1 MRKIFTLL
9 LLAVTA
15 AASSWAVAPMLR
27 TSAGNPDF
35 KLIAVEKPA
44 LPSKV
49 AARADSASASWGE
62 WRECGTA
69 SFLPGFE
76 SRIRQILSYS
86 GTEWVEFDEPFRVER
101 RESTDGIHGQFRFMN
116 VFNGRDIVVDY
127 NSETCGAEIK
137 PQSIGIAQNDYQGD
151 DAYAEFH
158 LMTRGLYFASTGTF
172 EWTYC
177 MLLVTPNMGYGVD
190 PWYMNFT
197 GFQSGYVSM
206 GHPGIETVGMYYVG
220 TSQNE
225 LLMDVEMGPGVTSYR
240 VVPDAMYLDGATIS
254 KLYTKNPGDSINFQ
268 DLTSATLTLPI
279 EKLHTSYGL
288 IPLGA
293 DGKAAGK
300 MGIREFFRNL
310 APEGNWV
317 SMGQGKIKERLY
329 VDLDLSDERREQY
342 RDSTA
347 NYYFPLMEYAV
358 EVERD
363 ADTPG
368 RYRLKNPFANHPW
381 ASELAHYIDGEDY
394 YILIDATD
402 PSKVLVPY
410 STLGVKRRGW
420 IANKPVAYSEAWYNE
435 LMGDVMRP
443 DLYGKFAD
451 NRISMPPRSMYPM
464 THNFY
469 RGDYPDNDLEIEL
482 PGYVDYTME
491 WGGEPIY
498 TEEGAS
504 VALGNISSEIASI
517 DYALVSYDVV
527 NANRDFPERVTA
539 MVASRDS
546 SLTVYTA
553 TLSRSGVT
561 LTVPAEEV
569 PYGRSYFVAVPRDA
583 NGEAH
588 SGIISESTINRMR
601 PVDDWKSVGKAT
613 LTQNVFYCLFTMTI
627 NNLPAETEVEVKESP
642 DTPGLYYLVEPW
654 KAFDISLEGSAGAYN
669 PSHAS
674 QMFIN
679 ATDPNSVFI
688 TDDISGAPMRGNS
701 DINTGVRPVSNY
713 GDVYLGNFYSMAGF
727 MTEYNVGK
735 VEYNENNEKVIN
747 LDGFVM
753 SYIVDPSDNNA
764 LAGPAQATKFSLVLH
779 DEGWGEWQQYGT
791 ASFPADFKNMVKT
804 IVTNNFAEWVEFEE
818 PFKVELREKEDGV
831 NYQFR
836 LVDVFNHRN
845 IIIDYNYE
853 TGKAAIDFKS
863 IGIAQV
869 IRDDSFFADYRLNAR
884 GRFFDYT
891 NTFEWGSCM
900 LMVSE
905 QLGYSLGGWSLT
917 LDGSQRGYVD
927 FIRADYSEKGPNFVS
942 ASQNEVTF
950 EVEKGPGVAGCRV
963 VPDVDQLSAEAISKL
978 YTHSPGD
985 SIQYTDF
992 RGDTFNVSV
1001 PKSRN
1006 TFAIFP
1012 IAADGTAVGLLKTF
1026 DLYRNLAPEGN
1037 WVSMGQGKIRERLY
1051 ANLAF
1056 SDERREQYRES
1067 DGSYTFPRMEYPV
1080 EVERD
1085 ADTPGR
1091 YRLKNPFAGH
1101 PWASEFQ
1108 HLGQNEDS
1116 YILIDA
1122 TDPSIVKFPTSVLEY
1137 KLAEWKSEAPIVYS
1151 WGWDQPYAGGPCG
1164 KFADNRVT
1172 MPVNTM
1178 RPISWYGHNDWY
1190 TDNDLEIEFPG
1201 YVDYSME
1208 WHDEGVP
1215 AMTEEV
1221 ATIDM
1226 GEIAPSVASIDYA
1239 LVPANVVEENQY
1251 FPERVTAM
1259 VASHDP
1265 SLTVY
1270 TANFSRAGVTLTI
1283 PAAEVPYGDRYFV
1296 AVPRD
1301 AKGEAHSGIIS
1312 AAPISKTRPVE
1323 EWNEICTATFEHNAI
1338 YCMFGMTDPY
1348 TFDVAVRENP
1358 DKPGLYYLVNPWAG
1372 YGEIYNPE
1380 VASPLFINA
1389 TDPERV
1395 FITSNLSG
1403 EPTPGDRDINTGVR
1417 PSSNYGE
1424 VYLGNLYDTAGFMAE
1439 YNTGKVERN
1448 EYNEKV
1454 INLDGAVLSY
1464 IMNPEENNAIV
1475 GYWQG
1480 DRFRVVLNGVT
1491 EGDSSVEVVEE
1502 ETTDA
1507 PVEYYNLQGVRV
1519 ANPGTGIYIRR
1530 QGTTVTKVI
1539 L

>member
-15 AASSWAVAPMLR
+15 AASSWAVAPKLR
-27 TSAGNPDF
+27 VSAGNPDF
-35 KLIAVEKPA
+35 KLIAVEKPTH
-44 LPSKV
+44 PSKV
-49 AARADSASASWGE
+49 VARADSASTGWGE
-62 WRECGTA
+62 WQEYGTA
-69 SFLPGFE
+69 SFQPLMKE
-76 SRIRQILSYS
+76 RIQMLVYS
-86 GTEWVEFDEPFRVER
+86 EGHTWNEFGEPFRVER
-101 RESTDGIHGQFRFMN
+101 RESTDGVHGQFRFIN
-116 VFNGRDIVVDY
+116 VFYDKDIVVDY
-127 NSETCGAEIK
+127 NKETCRAVIYA
-137 PQSIGIAQNDYQGD
+137 QSIGYSQSAFQGD
-151 DAYAEFH
+151 DAYTDYH
-158 LMTRGLYFASTGTF
+158 LTASGYYFDSTRTFAMES
-172 EWTYC
+172 C
-177 MLLVTPNMGYGVD
+177 MLLVSPV
-190 PWYMNFT
+190 W
-197 GFQSGYVSM
+197 GFSIGGWSMTLDGFESGYVSLSRVDADTN
-206 GHPGIETVGMYYVG
+206 GLYYVG
-220 TSQNE
+220 ASQNE
-225 LLMDVEMGPGVTSYR
+225 VSLTVEMGPGVAGYR
-240 VVPDAMYLDGATIS
+240 VVPDAMFLDATTIS
-254 KLYTKNPGDSINFQ
+254 RLYTKNPGDSIDFEYHN
-268 DLTSATLTLPI
+268 SAVLTLPTGT
-279 EKLHTSYGL
+279 LHTSYGV
-288 IPLGA
+288 IPMGA
-293 DGKAAGK
+293 DGNAAGT
-300 MGIREFFRNL
+300 MYIHEFFRNL
-310 APEGNWV
+310 APDGNWV

-329 VDLDLSDERREQY
+329 VNLDLSEERREQY
-342 RDSTA
+342 RDSDG
-347 NYYFPLMEYAV
+347 NYTFPLMEYTV

-381 ASELAHYIDGEDY
+381 ASEFSHFNNGENY
-394 YILIDATD
+394 YVLIDATD
-402 PSKVLVPY
+402 PSLVSVPY
-410 STLGVKRRGW
+410 STIEVKQRGW
-420 IANKPVAYSEAWYNE
+420 FGQKPVVYSYGWENNYYGGE
-435 LMGDVMRP
+435 LFADMC
-443 DLYGKFAD
+443 GKFID
-451 NRISMPPRSMYPM
+451 NRITMPSTTMRPFTGYL
-464 THNFY
+464 HN
-469 RGDYPDNDLEIEL
+469 DSYPDNDLEIEL

-491 WGGEPIY
+491 WGGEPTY
-498 TEEGAS
+498 NEEGAS
-504 VALGNISSEIASI
+504 IALGNISSEIASI
-517 DYALVSYDVV
+517 DYALVSYSVV
-527 NANRDFPERVTA
+527 EANRNFPERVTA

-601 PVDDWKSVGKAT
+601 PVDDWKSLGKAT
-613 LTQNVFYCLFTMTI
+613 LSQNVFYCLFTMTI

-688 TDDISGAPMRGNS
+688 TDDISGAPMRGNC

-753 SYIVDPSDNNA
+753 SYIVDPSQNNEII
-764 LAGPAQATKFSLVLH
+764 GPVQGSKFSLVFH

-804 IVTNNFAEWVEFEE
+804 IVTSNSAEWVEFDE

-853 TGKAAIDFKS
+853 TGKATIDFKS
-863 IGIAQV
+863 IGIAQA

-927 FIRADYSEKGPNFVS
+927 FMRMDYSEKGPNFVS

-1001 PKSRN
+1001 PKSCN
-1006 TFAIFP
+1006 SFAIFP
-1012 IAADGTAVGLLKTF
+1012 IAADGTAIGLLKTF

-1122 TDPSIVKFPTSVLEY
+1122 TDPSIIKFPISVLEY

-1215 AMTEEV
+1215 AMTEEA

-1358 DKPGLYYLVNPWAG
+1358 DKPGLYYLVEPWKAFDTDLEGNAG
-1372 YGEIYNPE
+1372 AYNPGN
-1380 VASPLFINA
+1380 ASPLFINA
-1389 TDPERV
+1389 TDPNFV
-1395 FITSNLSG
+1395 YITSDVSG
-1403 EPTPGDRDINTGVR
+1403 AQMQGDSYINTGVR
-1417 PSSNYGE
+1417 PTSNYGE
-1424 VYLGNLYDTAGFMAE
+1424 VFLGNNYAGVV
-1439 YNTGKVERN
+1439 GHN
-1448 EYNEKV
+1448 EYNDK
-1454 INLDGAVLSY
+1454 ILNLDGAVLSY
-1464 IMNPEENNAIV
+1464 IMDPSDNNAIA
-1475 GYWQG
+1475 GPWLG
-1480 DRFRVVLNGVT
+1480 GRFRIVLNGVT

-1502 ETTDA
+1502 ETTEA

-1530 QGTTVTKVI
+1530 QGSTVTKVI

>member
-15 AASSWAVAPMLR
+15 AASSWAVAPKLR
-27 TSAGNPDF
+27 LAGGNPDF

-69 SFLPGFE
+69 SFLPGFKD
-76 SRIRQILSYS
+76 RIKQILSYS
-86 GTEWVEFDEPFRVER
+86 GTQWVEFDEPFRVER

-116 VFNGRDIVVDY
+116 VFNHRDIIVDY
-127 NSETCGAEIK
+127 NSETCAAEIK
-137 PQSIGIAQNDYQGD
+137 RQSIGIAQHDYQSD

-158 LMTRGLYFASTGTF
+158 LVAGGYYFASTGTF

-177 MLLVTPNMGYGVD
+177 MLLVTPNLGYEVSA
-190 PWYMNFT
+190 WYMNFT

-206 GHPGIETVGMYYVG
+206 GHPDIETVGMYYVG

-225 LLMDVEMGPGVTSYR
+225 LLMDVEMGPGVTGYR
-240 VVPDAMYLDGATIS
+240 LVPDAMYLDGATIS

-268 DLTSATLTLPI
+268 DLTSTTLTLPI

-329 VDLDLSDERREQY
+329 VELDLSDERREQY

-381 ASELAHYIDGEDY
+381 ASELAHYVDGEDY

-420 IANKPVAYSEAWYNE
+420 IANKPVVCSEAWYGE
-435 LMGDVMRP
+435 SMGNGVWP
-443 DLYGKFAD
+443 GLYGKFAD
-451 NRISMPPRSMYPM
+451 NRISMPPRSMYPS
-464 THNFY
+464 THYLY

-491 WGGEPIY
+491 WGGEP
-498 TEEGAS
+498 TLNDEGAS
-504 VALGNISSEIASI
+504 VALGNISSAIASV
-517 DYALVSYDVV
+517 DYALVSNDVV
-527 NANRDFPERVTA
+527 EANRVFPERITA

-553 TLSRSGVT
+553 TISGSGVT

-569 PYGRSYFVAVPRDA
+569 PYGRSHFVAVPRDA

-588 SGIISESTINRMR
+588 SGIFTEATINKMR
-601 PVDDWKSVGKAT
+601 PVNDWKSLGKAT
-613 LTQNVFYCLFTMTI
+613 LTQSVFNCLFTTTLG
-627 NNLPAETEVEVKESP
+627 NPPAETEVEVKESP

-654 KAFDISLEGSAGAYN
+654 KAFDISFEGNAGAYN
-669 PSHAS
+669 PDHAS

-679 ATDPNSVFI
+679 ASDPNGVYI
-688 TDDISGAPMRGNS
+688 TADISGAPMHGDC

-713 GDVYLGNFYSMAGF
+713 GDVFLGNLSSIAGYEYSFG
-727 MTEYNVGK
+727 N
-735 VEYNENNEKVIN
+735 VEYNENNERVIN
-747 LDGFVM
+747 LDGKVL
-753 SYIVDPSDNNA
+753 SYLVDPSQNNEI
-764 LAGPAQATKFSLVLH
+764 LGPVQGSKFSLAFTG
-779 DEGWGEWQQYGT
+779 EGWSEWQEYGT
-791 ASFPADFKNMVKT
+791 ASFPADFKNTVKS
-804 IVTNNFAEWVEFEE
+804 IVTTNMSEWVEFDE
-818 PFKVELREKEDGV
+818 PFKVEMREKEDGA

-836 LVDVFNHRN
+836 LVNVFNHRN
-845 IIIDYNYE
+845 IIIDFNYD
-853 TGKAAIDFKS
+853 TGVATIDFKS
-863 IGIAQV
+863 IGIAQANPY
-869 IRDDSFFADYRLNAR
+869 DESFGAEYRLNAR
-884 GRFFDYT
+884 GRFFDQT
-891 NTFEWGSCM
+891 GTFEWGNCM
-900 LMVSE
+900 LMVSKNS
-905 QLGYSLGGWSLT
+905 GYNLGGWSLT
-917 LDGSQRGYVD
+917 LDGYQRGYVD
-927 FIRADYSEKGPNFVS
+927 FMRMDYSEKGPYFVG

-950 EVEKGPGVAGCRV
+950 EVEKGPGVVAYRV
-963 VPDVDQLSAEAISKL
+963 VSDVDNLSADAIAKL
-978 YTHSPGD
+978 YTDNPGD

-992 RGDTFNVSV
+992 KGDTFNVSV
-1001 PKSRN
+1001 PKQRN
-1006 TFAIFP
+1006 SFAILP
-1012 IAADGTAVGLLKTF
+1012 LTTDGSAIGLAKSF
-1026 DLYRNLAPEGN
+1026 VLYRNLAPEGN

-1101 PWASEFQ
+1101 PWAAEFQ

-1122 TDPSIVKFPTSVLEY
+1122 TDPSIVNIPVTVLEY
-1137 KLAEWKSEAPIVYS
+1137 KLAEWNTEEPLIYS
-1151 WGWDQPYAGGPCG
+1151 LDWDQPYTGGWCG
-1164 KFADNRVT
+1164 KFADNRVI
-1172 MPVNTM
+1172 MPANIM
-1178 RPISWYGHNDWY
+1178 RPASWYGHNGLY
-1190 TDNDLEIEFPG
+1190 PENDLEIEFPG

-1215 AMTEEV
+1215 AITEEA

-1239 LVPANVVEENQY
+1239 LVPAAVVEENLY

-1283 PAAEVPYGDRYFV
+1283 PAEEVPYGDRYFV

-1312 AAPISKTRPVE
+1312 AAPISKTRPLE
-1323 EWNEICTATFEHNAI
+1323 EWTEICTATFEHNAI
-1338 YCMFGMTDPY
+1338 YCMFGITDPY

-1358 DKPGLYYLVNPWAG
+1358 EKPGLYYLVNPWAG
-1372 YGEIYNPE
+1372 YGENYNPE
-1380 VASPLFINA
+1380 LASPLFINA
-1389 TDPERV
+1389 TNPERV

-1424 VYLGNLYDTAGFMAE
+1424 VYIGNLYDTAGFMAE
-1439 YNTGKVERN
+1439 HNTGKVVRN

-1464 IMNPEENNAIV
+1464 IMDPSENNAIT

-1480 DRFRVVLNGVT
+1480 DRFRIVLNGVT

-1502 ETTDA
+1502 EATDA

-1530 QGTTVTKVI
+1530 QGSTVTKVI